1 MCAGRQPDRVASR
14 RAAERR
20 VQRRRQIRR
29 RRLRALLIAAGV
41 LLLMFVSLSGF
52 AGADGA
58 DHVASPATAAAATA
72 GASSGARSTVAGVA
86 TQAVASTAPRVSPD
100 TRITI
105 AAVGDTMMGSPQF
118 GLPPSNG
125 RYLFSAT
132 ERYLKADIS
141 IVDQEGTLTDVGPS
155 KCAGSSLSECFA
167 FKSPPNYAANLT
179 AAGFNVANLA
189 DNHTLDY
196 GEIGLTNAEAALR
209 RVHLPYTGLPGQFK
223 IVHVGKVA
231 VAVLGFAPYAWC
243 ANSLD
248 LPGVQALVEKARR
261 EANLVI
267 VYFHAGAQGAEEIHV
282 GPGPETVFGDP
293 QGDIRVLAHTFVDA
307 GADMVIGTGPHVLR
321 GIQFYKGKMI
331 DYSLGNFLGY
341 RGFGLGGNL
350 STSAVLQATIT
361 AGGQFVTA
369 RLRPVELDNDGVPS
383 PGGYGISLVKT
394 VSPEDFGASAAR
406 ISVNGVIAP
415 PTTRTRRAPQAP
427 TRPNPGLIA
436 GESDRPTVAA

>member
-1 MCAGRQPDRVASR
+1 MSAERQPDRVARR

-20 VQRRRQIRR
+20 TAQRRRQIRR
-29 RRLRALLIAAGV
+29 RRLTALLIAAGV
-41 LLLMFVSLSGF
+41 LLVVFVF
-52 AGADGA
+52 AGTGGA
-58 DHVASPATAAAATA
+58 DHAASPGAPAANTSAAGTHGSTTTRNAQAT
-72 GASSGARSTVAGVA
+72 V
-86 TQAVASTAPRVSPD
+86 STAPRVNRG

-132 ERYLKADIS
+132 DQYLRADVS

-155 KCAGSSLSECFA
+155 KCAGASSSECFA
-167 FKSPPNYAANLT
+167 FKSPPSYAANLT

-196 GEIGLTNAEAALR
+196 GDTGLSNTEAALKAVR
-209 RVHLPYTGLPGQFK
+209 LPYTGLPGQFA
-223 IVHVGKVA
+223 ILHVGKVA
-231 VAVLGFAPYAWC
+231 VAVLGFAPYTWC
-243 ANSLD
+243 ADSLD
-248 LPGVQALVEKARR
+248 LPAVQALVAHAHR

-267 VYFHAGAQGAEEIHV
+267 VYFHAGAQGADETNV
-282 GPGPETVFGDP
+282 GPGPESVFGDP

-350 STSAVLQATIT
+350 STSAVLQATLT
-361 AGGQFVTA
+361 AGDSSSPRACAPSSSTA
-369 RLRPVELDNDGVPS
+369 TACPRQADTASRWSRRCRPRILGPLQ
-383 PGGYGISLVKT
+383 PGSRR
-394 VSPEDFGASAAR
+394 PE
-406 ISVNGVIAP
+406 
-415 PTTRTRRAPQAP
+415 
-427 TRPNPGLIA
+427 
-436 GESDRPTVAA
+436 